1 MPCSLNFGHVP
12 LQQAGTLRKL
22 LLGEPMQLAE
32 VPYVCPEKTLIL
44 VHPLFSY
51 FVDSAKEYNVFF
63 PCVR

>member
-1 MPCSLNFGHVP
+1 
-12 LQQAGTLRKL
+12 
-22 LLGEPMQLAE
+22 MQLAE
-32 VPYVCPEKTLIL
+32 FPYVCPEKTLIL